1 MTVMDL
7 LGVVGNGK
15 IHITEATYNMPR
27 LFYGDRKD
35 IPPTLHY
42 TKVKNIAPGMLYNN
56 FARFITIE
64 DRRYSQDGGGPVNG

>member
-35 IPPTLHY
+35 IPPTL
-42 TKVKNIAPGMLYNN
+42 NSSLYESEEYC
-56 FARFITIE
+56 T
-64 DRRYSQDGGGPVNG
+64 RYVIQQFCTLYYN

>member
-7 LGVVGNGK
+7 LGVVGNEK
-15 IHITEATYNMPR
+15 IHIAEATYGMPR

-35 IPPTLHY
+35 IPSTLHY
-42 TKVKNIAPGMLYNN
+42 TKVKNVAPGMIYNS
-56 FARFITIE
+56 FALFITIE